1 MNKVEVEIREDL
13 GSALRDVEKMR
24 GLIHEIIEKEFRK
37 EAVKAWVRH
46 ELEEVVGTI
55 IWRATDTIANS
66 ILNEIREKIGNIDKL
81 KREVIEEVSDR
92 IYSKISL
99 EDYFTSR
106 EIKDRVNEKIS
117 SNVGRE
123 VKLMIDREL
132 EIYRAKVREEIEK
145 SLPDIKKELNKILE
159 SNLGEIVVRQIG
171 ILLDEVRHLKED
183 IRRIEERLRSIKI

>member
-1 MNKVEVEIREDL
+1 MNKVEVEIGGDL
-13 GSALRDVEKMR
+13 GSALGDVEKMR
-24 GLIHEIIEKEFRK
+24 EIIHEVIEKEFRK

-55 IWRATDTIANS
+55 IWRATDRVAKS
-66 ILNEIREKIGNIDKL
+66 ILNEIMEKIGSVDEL

-92 IYSKISL
+92 IYSRISL

-183 IRRIEERLRSIKI
+183 IHRIEERLRSIKI

>member
-117 SNVGRE
+117 SNVARKVE
-123 VKLMIDREL
+123 LMIDREL
-132 EIYRAKVREEIEK
+132 ETYRAKVREVIEK